1 MEKKVNLLGIRKKV
15 ILCHTKSLAGVTY
28 TVMRPITEEDEQNL
42 DKWECINVDG
52 KRIDKKDIYCY
63 GEINLSSNDDVEY
76 IKKFSLLDTD
86 NGGTVHSNFNYQEG
100 YALVEGIAKTY
111 PTFDIIEW
119 FKYNHC
125 LIGKPTR
132 IIIYKSTMADAIES
146 YIKDLDCTTIYPDGS
161 RPRQTINY
169 GYRIT
174 LSSIE
179 YILDK
184 LYLVLEHHPEKA
196 QSYIDYR
203 NSIIKRI
210 IDIHEKNL
218 DFERRNPVRYYSKEP
233 RKRTRSASR
242 VNQSKDVFTGKPI
255 DVSTGIAKAIKPKK
269 ETIAQRKAKLL
280 GGKAV
285 SFAFNGLKISEHNE

>member
-1 MEKKVNLLGIRKKV
+1 MIIKGYEEKLDDSDIR
-15 ILCHTKSLAGVTY
+15 Y
-28 TVMRPITEEDEQNL
+28 
-42 DKWECINVDG
+42 INYI
-52 KRIDKKDIYCY
+52 ID
-63 GEINLSSNDDVEY
+63 
-76 IKKFSLLDTD
+76 
-86 NGGTVHSNFNYQEG
+86 
-100 YALVEGIAKTY
+100 
-111 PTFDIIEW
+111 
-119 FKYNHC
+119 
-125 LIGKPTR
+125 
-132 IIIYKSTMADAIES
+132 KSTMADVIES

-179 YILDK
+179 YILD
-184 LYLVLEHHPEKA
+184 KA

-233 RKRTRSASR
+233 RKRARSSSR
-242 VNQSKDVFTGKPI
+242 VNQSKDVFTGQPI

-285 SFAFNGLKISEHNE
+285 SFVFNGLKISEHNE

>member
-1 MEKKVNLLGIRKKV
+1 MIIKGYEEKLDDRDIRYINYV
-15 ILCHTKSLAGVTY
+15 I
-28 TVMRPITEEDEQNL
+28 D
-42 DKWECINVDG
+42 
-52 KRIDKKDIYCY
+52 
-63 GEINLSSNDDVEY
+63 
-76 IKKFSLLDTD
+76 
-86 NGGTVHSNFNYQEG
+86 
-100 YALVEGIAKTY
+100 
-111 PTFDIIEW
+111 
-119 FKYNHC
+119 
-125 LIGKPTR
+125 
-132 IIIYKSTMADAIES
+132 KSTMADAIES

-184 LYLVLEHHPEKA
+184 AYHPEKA

-218 DFERRNPVRYYSKEP
+218 DFERRNPVQYYSKEP
-233 RKRTRSASR
+233 RKRARSSSR
-242 VNQSKDVFTGKPI
+242 VNQSKDVFTGQPI

>member
-1 MEKKVNLLGIRKKV
+1 MIIKGYEEKLDNRDIRYINYV
-15 ILCHTKSLAGVTY
+15 I
-28 TVMRPITEEDEQNL
+28 D
-42 DKWECINVDG
+42 
-52 KRIDKKDIYCY
+52 
-63 GEINLSSNDDVEY
+63 
-76 IKKFSLLDTD
+76 
-86 NGGTVHSNFNYQEG
+86 
-100 YALVEGIAKTY
+100 
-111 PTFDIIEW
+111 
-119 FKYNHC
+119 
-125 LIGKPTR
+125 
-132 IIIYKSTMADAIES
+132 KSTMTDAIES
-146 YIKDLDCTTIYPDGS
+146 YIKDLDCTIIYPDGS

-218 DFERRNPVRYYSKEP
+218 DFERRNLVRYYSKEP
-233 RKRTRSASR
+233 RKRTRSSNR

-255 DVSTGIAKAIKPKK
+255 DVIKPKK

>member
-1 MEKKVNLLGIRKKV
+1 MIIKGYEEKLDDRDIRYINYV
-15 ILCHTKSLAGVTY
+15 I
-28 TVMRPITEEDEQNL
+28 D
-42 DKWECINVDG
+42 
-52 KRIDKKDIYCY
+52 
-63 GEINLSSNDDVEY
+63 
-76 IKKFSLLDTD
+76 
-86 NGGTVHSNFNYQEG
+86 
-100 YALVEGIAKTY
+100 
-111 PTFDIIEW
+111 
-119 FKYNHC
+119 
-125 LIGKPTR
+125 
-132 IIIYKSTMADAIES
+132 KSTMADAIES
-146 YIKDLDCTTIYPDGS
+146 YIKDLDCTIIYPDGS

-285 SFAFNGLKISEHNE
+285 SFAFNFFMVLFEVIFVKKFILLLKKMVIKNLKVDIMRRLNKVINILMKYVICKIDPP

>member
-1 MEKKVNLLGIRKKV
+1 MIIKGYEEKLDDRDIRYINYV
-15 ILCHTKSLAGVTY
+15 I
-28 TVMRPITEEDEQNL
+28 D
-42 DKWECINVDG
+42 
-52 KRIDKKDIYCY
+52 
-63 GEINLSSNDDVEY
+63 
-76 IKKFSLLDTD
+76 
-86 NGGTVHSNFNYQEG
+86 
-100 YALVEGIAKTY
+100 
-111 PTFDIIEW
+111 
-119 FKYNHC
+119 
-125 LIGKPTR
+125 
-132 IIIYKSTMADAIES
+132 KSTMADAIES

-184 LYLVLEHHPEKA
+184 
-196 QSYIDYR
+196 
-203 NSIIKRI
+203 
-210 IDIHEKNL
+210 HEKNL
-218 DFERRNPVRYYSKEP
+218 DFERRNPIRYYSKES

>member
-1 MEKKVNLLGIRKKV
+1 MI
-15 ILCHTKSLAGVTY
+15 I
-28 TVMRPITEEDEQNL
+28 
-42 DKWECINVDG
+42 
-52 KRIDKKDIYCY
+52 
-63 GEINLSSNDDVEY
+63 
-76 IKKFSLLDTD
+76 
-86 NGGTVHSNFNYQEG
+86 EG
-100 YALVEGIAKTY
+100 YEEKLDDR
-111 PTFDIIEW
+111 DIRYI
-119 FKYNHC
+119 NHA
-125 LIGKPTR
+125 IG
-132 IIIYKSTMADAIES
+132 KSTMANVIES
-146 YIKDLDCTTIYPDGS
+146 YIKDLDCTTIYPDGY

-184 LYLVLEHHPEKA
+184 AYLILEHYPEKVK
-196 QSYIDYR
+196 SYTDYR

-218 DFERRNPVRYYSKEP
+218 DFERRNPVRHYSKESK
-233 RKRTRSASR
+233 KRLR

-285 SFAFNGLKISEHNE
+285 SFAFNSLKISEHNE

>member
-1 MEKKVNLLGIRKKV
+1 MIIKGYEEKLDDRDIR
-15 ILCHTKSLAGVTY
+15 Y
-28 TVMRPITEEDEQNL
+28 
-42 DKWECINVDG
+42 INYI
-52 KRIDKKDIYCY
+52 ID
-63 GEINLSSNDDVEY
+63 
-76 IKKFSLLDTD
+76 
-86 NGGTVHSNFNYQEG
+86 
-100 YALVEGIAKTY
+100 
-111 PTFDIIEW
+111 
-119 FKYNHC
+119 
-125 LIGKPTR
+125 
-132 IIIYKSTMADAIES
+132 KSTMADAIES

-218 DFERRNPVRYYSKEP
+218 DFERRNPVAELINQKMSLQVNPLMLAPVLQRLLSLK
-233 RKRTRSASR
+233 RKRLLS
-242 VNQSKDVFTGKPI
+242 V
-255 DVSTGIAKAIKPKK
+255 
-269 ETIAQRKAKLL
+269 KLN
-280 GGKAV
+280 
-285 SFAFNGLKISEHNE
+285 F

>member
-1 MEKKVNLLGIRKKV
+1 MIIKGYEEKLDDRDIRYINYV
-15 ILCHTKSLAGVTY
+15 I
-28 TVMRPITEEDEQNL
+28 D
-42 DKWECINVDG
+42 
-52 KRIDKKDIYCY
+52 
-63 GEINLSSNDDVEY
+63 
-76 IKKFSLLDTD
+76 
-86 NGGTVHSNFNYQEG
+86 
-100 YALVEGIAKTY
+100 
-111 PTFDIIEW
+111 
-119 FKYNHC
+119 
-125 LIGKPTR
+125 
-132 IIIYKSTMADAIES
+132 KSTMADAIES

-179 YILDK
+179 YIL
-184 LYLVLEHHPEKA
+184 EHHPEKA

-203 NSIIKRI
+203 NTIIKRI

-233 RKRTRSASR
+233 RKRARSASR
-242 VNQSKDVFTGKPI
+242 VNQSKDVFTGQPI
-255 DVSTGIAKAIKPKK
+255 DVSSGIAKAIKPKK

>member
-1 MEKKVNLLGIRKKV
+1 MIIKGYEEKLDDRDIRYINYV
-15 ILCHTKSLAGVTY
+15 I
-28 TVMRPITEEDEQNL
+28 D
-42 DKWECINVDG
+42 
-52 KRIDKKDIYCY
+52 
-63 GEINLSSNDDVEY
+63 
-76 IKKFSLLDTD
+76 
-86 NGGTVHSNFNYQEG
+86 
-100 YALVEGIAKTY
+100 
-111 PTFDIIEW
+111 
-119 FKYNHC
+119 
-125 LIGKPTR
+125 
-132 IIIYKSTMADAIES
+132 KSTMADAIES
-146 YIKDLDCTTIYPDGS
+146 YIKDLDCTIIYPDSS

-203 NSIIKRI
+203 NTIIKRI

-218 DFERRNPVRYYSKEP
+218 DFERRNPVRYYSKKP
-233 RKRTRSASR
+233 RKSTRSASR

>member
-1 MEKKVNLLGIRKKV
+1 MIIKGYEEKLDDRDIRYINYV
-15 ILCHTKSLAGVTY
+15 I
-28 TVMRPITEEDEQNL
+28 D
-42 DKWECINVDG
+42 
-52 KRIDKKDIYCY
+52 
-63 GEINLSSNDDVEY
+63 
-76 IKKFSLLDTD
+76 
-86 NGGTVHSNFNYQEG
+86 
-100 YALVEGIAKTY
+100 
-111 PTFDIIEW
+111 
-119 FKYNHC
+119 
-125 LIGKPTR
+125 
-132 IIIYKSTMADAIES
+132 KSTMADAIES

-203 NSIIKRI
+203 NTIIKRI

-218 DFERRNPVRYYSKEP
+218 DFERRNPIRYYSKEP

-255 DVSTGIAKAIKPKK
+255 DVNTGIAKAIKPKK

>member
-1 MEKKVNLLGIRKKV
+1 MIIKGYEEKLDDRDIRYINYV
-15 ILCHTKSLAGVTY
+15 I
-28 TVMRPITEEDEQNL
+28 D
-42 DKWECINVDG
+42 
-52 KRIDKKDIYCY
+52 
-63 GEINLSSNDDVEY
+63 
-76 IKKFSLLDTD
+76 
-86 NGGTVHSNFNYQEG
+86 
-100 YALVEGIAKTY
+100 
-111 PTFDIIEW
+111 
-119 FKYNHC
+119 
-125 LIGKPTR
+125 
-132 IIIYKSTMADAIES
+132 KSTMADAIES
-146 YIKDLDCTTIYPDGS
+146 YIKDLDCTIIYPDGS

-233 RKRTRSASR
+233 RK
-242 VNQSKDVFTGKPI
+242 PI

-280 GGKAV
+280 GSKAV

>member
-1 MEKKVNLLGIRKKV
+1 MNKLYRRNNNGVPTVWWAELDSGTNSITVFYGLIRGNIRKEVYAVTQKDGQKELESRYNDKIKQGYTYLNELCDMQGLPPVEDGDNDRDVRYINYV
-15 ILCHTKSLAGVTY
+15 I
-28 TVMRPITEEDEQNL
+28 D
-42 DKWECINVDG
+42 
-52 KRIDKKDIYCY
+52 
-63 GEINLSSNDDVEY
+63 
-76 IKKFSLLDTD
+76 
-86 NGGTVHSNFNYQEG
+86 
-100 YALVEGIAKTY
+100 
-111 PTFDIIEW
+111 
-119 FKYNHC
+119 
-125 LIGKPTR
+125 
-132 IIIYKSTMADAIES
+132 KSTMADAIES

-285 SFAFNGLKISEHNE
+285 SFAFNSLKISEHNE

>member
-1 MEKKVNLLGIRKKV
+1 MKKV
-15 ILCHTKSLAGVTY
+15 IKSYAEKICSRSL
-28 TVMRPITEEDEQNL
+28 ISDIKIEEVKSKEPEL
-42 DKWECINVDG
+42 F
-52 KRIDKKDIYCY
+52 
-63 GEINLSSNDDVEY
+63 LNDNIV
-76 IKKFSLLDTD
+76 
-86 NGGTVHSNFNYQEG
+86 Q
-100 YALVEGIAKTY
+100 
-111 PTFDIIEW
+111 
-119 FKYNHC
+119 
-125 LIGKPTR
+125 
-132 IIIYKSTMADAIES
+132 AIRF
-146 YIKDLDCTTIYPDGS
+146 YD
-161 RPRQTINY
+161 
-169 GYRIT
+169 
-174 LSSIE
+174 IE
-179 YILDK
+179 YIIDK

-233 RKRTRSASR
+233 RKRTRSSNR

>member
-1 MEKKVNLLGIRKKV
+1 MIIKGYEEKLDDRDIRYINYV
-15 ILCHTKSLAGVTY
+15 I
-28 TVMRPITEEDEQNL
+28 D
-42 DKWECINVDG
+42 
-52 KRIDKKDIYCY
+52 
-63 GEINLSSNDDVEY
+63 
-76 IKKFSLLDTD
+76 
-86 NGGTVHSNFNYQEG
+86 
-100 YALVEGIAKTY
+100 
-111 PTFDIIEW
+111 
-119 FKYNHC
+119 
-125 LIGKPTR
+125 
-132 IIIYKSTMADAIES
+132 KSTMADAIES

-184 LYLVLEHHPEKA
+184 A

-218 DFERRNPVRYYSKEP
+218 DFERRNPIRYYSKEP
-233 RKRTRSASR
+233 RKRTRSVSR

-285 SFAFNGLKISEHNE
+285 SFVFNGLKISEHNE

>member
-1 MEKKVNLLGIRKKV
+1 MIIKGYEEKLDGMYIRY
-15 ILCHTKSLAGVTY
+15 INHLINKSNAHG
-28 TVMRPITEEDEQNL
+28 
-42 DKWECINVDG
+42 
-52 KRIDKKDIYCY
+52 
-63 GEINLSSNDDVEY
+63 
-76 IKKFSLLDTD
+76 
-86 NGGTVHSNFNYQEG
+86 
-100 YALVEGIAKTY
+100 
-111 PTFDIIEW
+111 
-119 FKYNHC
+119 
-125 LIGKPTR
+125 
-132 IIIYKSTMADAIES
+132 AIE
-146 YIKDLDCTTIYPDGS
+146 YFIKDLDCTTIYDDGS

-169 GYRIT
+169 GYRIAI
-174 LSSIE
+174 SSIE

-203 NSIIKRI
+203 NTIIKRI

-242 VNQSKDVFTGKPI
+242 INQSKDVFIGKPI

>member
-1 MEKKVNLLGIRKKV
+1 MIIKGYEEKLDDRDIRYINYV
-15 ILCHTKSLAGVTY
+15 I
-28 TVMRPITEEDEQNL
+28 D
-42 DKWECINVDG
+42 
-52 KRIDKKDIYCY
+52 
-63 GEINLSSNDDVEY
+63 
-76 IKKFSLLDTD
+76 
-86 NGGTVHSNFNYQEG
+86 
-100 YALVEGIAKTY
+100 
-111 PTFDIIEW
+111 
-119 FKYNHC
+119 
-125 LIGKPTR
+125 
-132 IIIYKSTMADAIES
+132 KSTMADAIES

-184 LYLVLEHHPEKA
+184 LYLVLEHHLEKA

-218 DFERRNPVRYYSKEP
+218 DFERRRNPVRYY

>member
-1 MEKKVNLLGIRKKV
+1 MIIKGYEEKLDDRDIRYINYV
-15 ILCHTKSLAGVTY
+15 I
-28 TVMRPITEEDEQNL
+28 D
-42 DKWECINVDG
+42 
-52 KRIDKKDIYCY
+52 
-63 GEINLSSNDDVEY
+63 
-76 IKKFSLLDTD
+76 
-86 NGGTVHSNFNYQEG
+86 
-100 YALVEGIAKTY
+100 
-111 PTFDIIEW
+111 
-119 FKYNHC
+119 
-125 LIGKPTR
+125 
-132 IIIYKSTMADAIES
+132 KSTMADAIES

-184 LYLVLEHHPEKA
+184 AYLILEHHPEKA

-233 RKRTRSASR
+233 RKRARSANR
-242 VNQSKDVFTGKPI
+242 VNQSKDVF
-255 DVSTGIAKAIKPKK
+255 TGIAKAIKPKK

>member
-1 MEKKVNLLGIRKKV
+1 MIIKGYEEKLDDRDIRYINYV
-15 ILCHTKSLAGVTY
+15 I
-28 TVMRPITEEDEQNL
+28 D
-42 DKWECINVDG
+42 
-52 KRIDKKDIYCY
+52 
-63 GEINLSSNDDVEY
+63 
-76 IKKFSLLDTD
+76 
-86 NGGTVHSNFNYQEG
+86 
-100 YALVEGIAKTY
+100 
-111 PTFDIIEW
+111 
-119 FKYNHC
+119 
-125 LIGKPTR
+125 
-132 IIIYKSTMADAIES
+132 KSTMADAIES
-146 YIKDLDCTTIYPDGS
+146 YIKDLDCTIIYPDGS

-179 YILDK
+179 YILN
-184 LYLVLEHHPEKA
+184 KA

-218 DFERRNPVRYYSKEP
+218 DFERRNSVRYYSKEP

>member
-1 MEKKVNLLGIRKKV
+1 MIIKGYEEKLDDRDIRYINYV
-15 ILCHTKSLAGVTY
+15 I
-28 TVMRPITEEDEQNL
+28 D
-42 DKWECINVDG
+42 
-52 KRIDKKDIYCY
+52 
-63 GEINLSSNDDVEY
+63 
-76 IKKFSLLDTD
+76 
-86 NGGTVHSNFNYQEG
+86 
-100 YALVEGIAKTY
+100 
-111 PTFDIIEW
+111 
-119 FKYNHC
+119 
-125 LIGKPTR
+125 
-132 IIIYKSTMADAIES
+132 KSTMADAIKS
-146 YIKDLDCTTIYPDGS
+146 YIKDLDCTIIYPDGS

-255 DVSTGIAKAIKPKK
+255 KAIKPKK

-280 GGKAV
+280 GSKAV

>member
-1 MEKKVNLLGIRKKV
+1 MIIKGYEEKLDNRDIRYINYV
-15 ILCHTKSLAGVTY
+15 I
-28 TVMRPITEEDEQNL
+28 D
-42 DKWECINVDG
+42 
-52 KRIDKKDIYCY
+52 
-63 GEINLSSNDDVEY
+63 
-76 IKKFSLLDTD
+76 
-86 NGGTVHSNFNYQEG
+86 
-100 YALVEGIAKTY
+100 
-111 PTFDIIEW
+111 
-119 FKYNHC
+119 
-125 LIGKPTR
+125 
-132 IIIYKSTMADAIES
+132 KSTMADAIES

-184 LYLVLEHHPEKA
+184 AYLILEHHPEKA

-203 NSIIKRI
+203 NTIIKRI

-218 DFERRNPVRYYSKEP
+218 DFERRNPVRYYSKKP
-233 RKRTRSASR
+233 RKS
-242 VNQSKDVFTGKPI
+242 I

-269 ETIAQRKAKLL
+269 ETIVQRKAKLL

-285 SFAFNGLKISEHNE
+285 SFAFNDLKISEHNE

>member
-1 MEKKVNLLGIRKKV
+1 
-15 ILCHTKSLAGVTY
+15 
-28 TVMRPITEEDEQNL
+28 
-42 DKWECINVDG
+42 
-52 KRIDKKDIYCY
+52 
-63 GEINLSSNDDVEY
+63 
-76 IKKFSLLDTD
+76 
-86 NGGTVHSNFNYQEG
+86 
-100 YALVEGIAKTY
+100 
-111 PTFDIIEW
+111 
-119 FKYNHC
+119 
-125 LIGKPTR
+125 
-132 IIIYKSTMADAIES
+132 MADAIES
-146 YIKDLDCTTIYPDGS
+146 YIKDLDCTIIYPDGS

-218 DFERRNPVRYYSKEP
+218 DFERRNLVRYYSKEP
-233 RKRTRSASR
+233 RKRTRSSNR

-285 SFAFNGLKISEHNE
+285 SFTFNGLKISEHNE